1 MEILLER
8 IKLLCKS
15 RGITVSQL
23 EDNLDLPSNTIYQ
36 WKKRIPNTERLKK
49 VADYFNT
56 SLDYL
61 LGRTDNQYAGL
72 SPEQRKLTI
81 KEALESAMGKDGKE
95 IDADDIPTLTRII
108 EAYLDGKN

>member
-81 KEALESAMGKDGKE
+81 KEALESAMSKDGKE

-108 EAYLDGKN
+108 EAYLDGKK